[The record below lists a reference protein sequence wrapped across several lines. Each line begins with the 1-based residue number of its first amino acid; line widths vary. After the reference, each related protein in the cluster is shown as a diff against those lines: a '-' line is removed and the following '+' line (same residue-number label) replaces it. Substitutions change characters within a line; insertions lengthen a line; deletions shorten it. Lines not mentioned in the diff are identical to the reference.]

1 MVLHVVS
8 SREERGK
15 MTKNIKAVIIDDNSN
30 MVSNLTTHFSATGS
44 VEVKASFNNGATA
57 LNYITMHQNEI
68 DLILM
73 DILIPGLDGISLLEQ
88 MKKANVMAK
97 IIVLSNYKD
106 EMIINKCSEYNVSY
120 YIIKPFSI
128 IYLEKRIEDIF
139 TNSGSG
145 ITKKK
150 DDNLDL
156 EISQLLHN
164 LGIPSHIRG
173 YKYIR
178 DGIMI
183 IYNNEN
189 ISLITKEIYPQIA
202 SKYETTPSRVER
214 AIRHAIEVSWI
225 RGDLALMEDIFGF
238 SVSCDKAKPTNS
250 EFLSTIADRIK
261 MSKKINNK

>member
-1 MVLHVVS
+1 MHVVKS
-8 SREERGK
+8 FKKEEIK
-15 MTKNIKAVIIDDNSN
+15 MIKTIVIDDNQL
-30 MVSNLTTHFSATGS
+30 VVKNLMSHFDANSSIKVVATFTNGNDALKYLS
-44 VEVKASFNNGATA
+44 HYSEEV
-57 LNYITMHQNEI
+57 

-73 DILIPGLDGISLLEQ
+73 DLLIPGLDGMALLEALKQ
-88 MKKANVMAK
+88 KDINKKV
-97 IIVLSNYKD
+97 IILSSYKD
-106 EMIINKCSEYNVSY
+106 ENVIKKCSEYNVSY

-128 IYLEKRIEDIF
+128 QSLEKRITDIF
-139 TNSGSG
+139 DASLASKNSH
-145 ITKKK
+145 
-150 DDNLDL
+150 DNLDL
-156 EISQLLHN
+156 EISQMLHN

-183 IYNNEN
+183 IYNNETV
-189 ISLITKEIYPQIA
+189 SLITKEIYPQIA

-225 RGDLALMEDIFGF
+225 RGDLSLMEDLFGF

-261 MSKKINNK
+261 MIDSS

>member
-1 MVLHVVS
+1 
-8 SREERGK
+8 
-15 MTKNIKAVIIDDNSN
+15 MTKMIKTIIVDDNH
-30 MVSNLTTHFSATGS
+30 MVVNNLMSHFSENSSIKVVAT
-44 VEVKASFNNGATA
+44 FNNGEEA
-57 LNYITMHQNEI
+57 LNYLLSNSSEV

-73 DILIPGLDGISLLEQ
+73 DILVPGLDGIALLEEL
-88 MKKANVMAK
+88 KKHEIHK
-97 IIVLSNYKD
+97 KTIILSSYKD
-106 EMIINKCSEYNVSY
+106 ENIIRECSELNVSY

-128 IYLEKRIEDIF
+128 LSLEKRITDIF
-139 TNSGSG
+139 NCKIS
-145 ITKKK
+145 TKVEQ
-150 DDNLDL
+150 DNIDL

-183 IYNNEN
+183 IYNNESV
-189 ISLITKEIYPQIA
+189 SLITKEIYPQIA
-202 SKYETTPSRVER
+202 SKYATTPSRVER

-225 RGDLALMEDIFGF
+225 RGDLALMEDLFGF

-261 MSKKINNK
+261 MDRNIKS